1 MNWTEIKIKVPT
13 RNIETATDITNMIVE
28 HGVYI
33 EDYSNLEN
41 EAMEIAHV
49 NLIDE
54 SLLNKDRNY
63 GIIHVYI
70 SPEDNP
76 FESIAFLRERFCACN
91 IENEILTSECNQEDW
106 INNWKKYFKPIN
118 VGEKL
123 LIQPLWQ
130 DQNENTQDKIV
141 LKIEPGLA
149 FGTGSHDTTKLCLEL
164 IEKYLNANDKVLD
177 VGCGSGIL
185 SIASL
190 LLGASYATG
199 VDIDSLAIK
208 TANENARVNNVQDR
222 FNAVCGNLTEKI
234 LGTYNIIVANI
245 VADVI
250 IKLSKDVC
258 NFMTHN
264 TTYIMS
270 GIIESRRDDVLSSL
284 INRFNILEEKNQNGW
299 VALVAKLK

>member
-13 RNIETATDITNMIVE
+13 QNIEMATNIANMVVE

-41 EAMEIAHV
+41 EAMEIAHI

-76 FESIAFLRERFCACN
+76 LESIVFLRERFCACN
-91 IENEILTSECNQEDW
+91 IENQILTSECNQEDW
-106 INNWKKYFKPIN
+106 INNWKKYFKPMR
-118 VGEKL
+118 VGKKL

-130 DQNENTQDKIV
+130 DQEENIQDKIV

-164 IEKYLNANDKVLD
+164 LEKYLNSNGTVLD
-177 VGCGSGIL
+177 IGCGSGIL

-190 LLGASYATG
+190 LLGARYATG
-199 VDIDSLAIK
+199 VDIDALAVK
-208 TANENARVNNVQDR
+208 TAIENARVNNVQDR
-222 FNAVCGNLTEKI
+222 FEAICGNLTEKVS
-234 LGTYNIIVANI
+234 GTYDIIVANI

-250 IKLSKDVC
+250 IKLSIDTCK
-258 NFMTHN
+258 FMSHN
-264 TTYIMS
+264 TIYIMS
-270 GIIESRRDDVLSSL
+270 GIIESRKDDVLRSL
-284 INRFNILEEKNQNGW
+284 VNRFNILEEKNQNGW